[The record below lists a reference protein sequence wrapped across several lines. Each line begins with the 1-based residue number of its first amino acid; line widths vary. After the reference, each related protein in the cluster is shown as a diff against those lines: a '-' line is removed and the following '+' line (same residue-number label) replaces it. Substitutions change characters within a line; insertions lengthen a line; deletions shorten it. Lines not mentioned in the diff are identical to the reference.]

1 MATDASS
8 NFDNRLH
15 QTFPV
20 LSDTEIAR
28 IARFGTVQRFARGER
43 LFTAG
48 ETGPGMFVLLKGVVA
63 ITQRDGLGHVVPIV
77 RQGPGEFLAEVG
89 QLSGRPALVDGHA
102 DEDVEALVVPPP
114 QLRALLVAEADLGER
129 ITRALILRRV
139 ALIES
144 GASGPVLVGAEGD
157 ADVVRMQ
164 TFLRRNGQPYQLL
177 DPARNEEGR
186 EIWAEYESRNPKL
199 VAI

>member
-1 MATDASS
+1 MATAASS

-20 LSDTEIAR
+20 LSDAEIAR
-28 IARFGTVQRFARGER
+28 VAHFGTVQRFATGER

-48 ETGPGMFVLLKGVVA
+48 ETSPGMFVLLKGVVA
-63 ITQRDGLGHVVPIV
+63 VTQRDGLGHVVPIV

-89 QLSGRPALVDGHA
+89 QLSGRPSLVDGHA
-102 DEDVEALVVPPP
+102 EEEVEALIVPPA

-144 GASGPVLVGAEGD
+144 GASGPVLIGRPQSPDLARLEN
-157 ADVVRMQ
+157 
-164 TFLRRNGQPYQLL
+164 FLRRNGHPYHLVDAAE
-177 DPARNEEGR
+177 DPDAAASTR
-186 EIWAEYESRNPKL
+186 
-199 VAI
+199 

>member
-1 MATDASS
+1 MATTAANGTDSS
-8 NFDNRLH
+8 RLH

-28 IARFGTVQRFARGER
+28 IARFGTVQQFARGAR

-63 ITQRDGLGHVVPIV
+63 VTQRDGLGHVVPIV

-102 DEDVEALVVPPP
+102 DEDVEALLVSPA

-144 GASGPVLVGAEGD
+144 GASGPVL
-157 ADVVRMQ
+157 
-164 TFLRRNGQPYQLL
+164 
-177 DPARNEEGR
+177 
-186 EIWAEYESRNPKL
+186 
-199 VAI
+199 